1 MTTEMP
7 PRKVT
12 LLRCGKCKHVQRR
25 LVQQSLYET
34 CVKCFADDVFPV
46 EFVEASG
53 IVANGSTREVVCLNC
68 LHHSPKQSATLK
80 LCGQC
85 YSNQL
90 FVVDADETNKNERKG
105 IIQGRI
111 VFWLAW
117 ALILTAPFVKFFVW
131 DIFFGG

>member
-12 LLRCGKCKHVQRR
+12 LLRCGKCKHVQRST
-25 LVQQSLYET
+25 LDLCE
-34 CVKCFADDVFPV
+34 KCLADEVFPV
-46 EFVEASG
+46 EFVEASEA
-53 IVANGSTREVVCLNC
+53 VANGSTREVVCLDC
-68 LHHSPKQSATLK
+68 LHHSPKQSATLN

-90 FVVDADETNKNERKG
+90 FVVDADKTDKNERKG

-111 VFWLAW
+111 AFWLAW
-117 ALILTAPFVKFFVW
+117 PAIPAALLLKYFLL
-131 DIFFGG
+131 DLIFGFGE